1 MALSGTLDTF
11 DLPDVLRLIASSSK
25 TGRLRVSGSRGSGS
39 VWVADGEIVASEL
52 TSINALSPSVVD
64 VIFGLLRFETGSF
77 TFEADAVAADA
88 GPGLAMDP
96 ILDSAE
102 QMLAEWEAIEEV
114 VSSLETW
121 VGLRPELTGP
131 DVMVDAMRW
140 RCIATVGAGVQV
152 GLIAETLGLSEVDAC
167 RLVKELIE
175 LGLLTT
181 IDIPAEPSPEPSSD
195 SSSQIAISDSEV
207 DRSAEPHTLGLD
219 PEINPAVVP
228 VAAPAPVPAMEPV
241 TGLIT
246 EPLPAP
252 AREPIVAGDEA
263 PAMSSAVPTLAAL
276 ANLADTNVDRVST
289 DFGLDPIAMH
299 ADALP
304 DIGSMFPAPV
314 PAGVEADDINP
325 AEMARQLASLSP
337 KAAKAVAA
345 AAKATTE
352 AEREAAL
359 AAVEAEDGSLD
370 RGLLLKFL
378 GSVSS

>member
-219 PEINPAVVP
+219 PKINPAVVP
-228 VAAPAPVPAMEPV
+228 VAVPAPVPAMEPV
-241 TGLIT
+241 IGLIT

-289 DFGLDPIAMH
+289 DVGLDPIAMH

-378 GSVSS
+378 GSVSP

>member
-219 PEINPAVVP
+219 PKINPAVVP
-228 VAAPAPVPAMEPV
+228 VAAPVPAMEPV